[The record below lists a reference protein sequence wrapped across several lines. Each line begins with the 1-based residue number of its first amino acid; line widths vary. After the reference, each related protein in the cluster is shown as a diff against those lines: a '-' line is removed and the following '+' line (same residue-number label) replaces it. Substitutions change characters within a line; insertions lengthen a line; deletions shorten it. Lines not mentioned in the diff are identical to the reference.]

1 MKEAGNSTVT
11 DERLST
17 DDARE
22 QFLTARQLA
31 AILQVSDSTVR
42 RLAQQGRIPCIRITP
57 HIIRFHLQAVREALD
72 GTTPRQTRTSRRHAS
87 GNHKDDSQLSLIDF

>member
-1 MKEAGNSTVT
+1 MTE
-11 DERLST
+11 ERLST
-17 DDARE
+17 DPARE

-42 RLAQQGRIPCIRITP
+42 RLAQQGRIPCVRITP

-72 GTTPRQTRTSRRHAS
+72 GTTRPTRSSRRNAAD
-87 GNHKDDSQLSLIDF
+87 NHKDDSQLSLIDL